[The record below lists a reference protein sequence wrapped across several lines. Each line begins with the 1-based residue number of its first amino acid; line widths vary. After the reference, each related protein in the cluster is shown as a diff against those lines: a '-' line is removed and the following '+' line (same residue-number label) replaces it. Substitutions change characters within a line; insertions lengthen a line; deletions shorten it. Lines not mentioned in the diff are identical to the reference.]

1 MYRYPDA
8 RLAGLL
14 SWIKLVD
21 VYTVVSS
28 SVIAGVYIGVGVL
41 GMLLGFIFYPKMMR
55 GIAGGMKRIE
65 AKLTQVPMQ
74 DVLSGILGL
83 IVGLI
88 LALLLSTLINRIP
101 IPWLSMLLSV
111 IVYVLLGYLGVAVA
125 VRRKSELGIV
135 EKITEAKGAE
145 EHEETEEEPAPRG
158 TVTGRSRKKAGRQKP
173 PAPKILDTS
182 VIIDGPCAGC
192 SKCRIFGRQDHRS
205 FLCAAESCGRIA
217 DSADALR
224 RQRGRRGLDILQ
236 QMQQDSNRCGGH

>member
-1 MYRYPDA
+1 MRKLL
-8 RLAGLL
+8 RLGFSIGLGALCIGILTLVASLL

-111 IVYVLLGYLGVAVA
+111 SMCCLAIWAW
-125 VRRKSELGIV
+125 
-135 EKITEAKGAE
+135 
-145 EHEETEEEPAPRG
+145 
-158 TVTGRSRKKAGRQKP
+158 RSRCGENLNWASWKK
-173 PAPKILDTS
+173 
-182 VIIDGPCAGC
+182 
-192 SKCRIFGRQDHRS
+192 
-205 FLCAAESCGRIA
+205 
-217 DSADALR
+217 LR
-224 RQRGRRGLDILQ
+224 RPRARKNMKKPRRSPRRVGR
-236 QMQQDSNRCGGH
+236 